1 MDPRK
6 STRSKVSPPISS
18 RYSAKLSNG
27 ESESAKTMQTTQ
39 PTMKPTPE
47 ELKEIKAKAAEWA
60 AERLA
65 DLSTVVVDTETT
77 GLPSR
82 DPDTEVCQLSIT
94 DPKGKPLF
102 SMLLKPNKPMCDEV
116 IGIHGITNEQVQNQ
130 PMFPQV
136 AKIIS
141 FVLENKHVVCYNSAF
156 DVKLLWSLFK
166 KYELPVPKV
175 TGISCAMEEYSR
187 WCGEWNTKKEDYKWQ
202 KLPNLSGMPA
212 HDAYSDC
219 VSTLKVMELMAKNA
233 DKMDITADEIS
244 LDF

>member
-1 MDPRK
+1 
-6 STRSKVSPPISS
+6 
-18 RYSAKLSNG
+18 
-27 ESESAKTMQTTQ
+27 
-39 PTMKPTPE
+39 MKPTPDQ
-47 ELKEIKAKAAEWA
+47 LNEIKAKASEWA

-65 DLSTVVVDTETT
+65 DSTTVIVDTETT

-94 DPKGKPLF
+94 DNKGKPLF
-102 SMLLKPNKPMCDEV
+102 SMLLKPNKPMGDEV
-116 IGIHGITNEQVQNQ
+116 IGIHGITNEQVQFQ

-136 AKIIS
+136 ARIIS
-141 FVLENKHVVCYNSAF
+141 FVLENKHVVCYNSGF

-166 KYELPVPKV
+166 KYEIPVPKV

-187 WCGEWNTKKEDYKWQ
+187 WCGDWSEKKEDFKWQ

-219 VSTLKVMELMAKNA
+219 VSTLRVLELMAGNFKHE
-233 DKMDITADEIS
+233 DLTADQID

>member
-1 MDPRK
+1 
-6 STRSKVSPPISS
+6 
-18 RYSAKLSNG
+18 
-27 ESESAKTMQTTQ
+27 
-39 PTMKPTPE
+39 MKPTPDQ
-47 ELKEIKAKAAEWA
+47 LKETKAKAAEWA

-102 SMLLKPNKPMCDEV
+102 SMLLKPNKPMGDEV
-116 IGIHGITNEQVQNQ
+116 IGIHGITNEQVQHQ

-141 FVLENKHVVCYNSAF
+141 FVLENKHVVCYNSSF
-156 DVKLLWSLFK
+156 DIKLLWSLFK

-187 WCGEWNTKKEDYKWQ
+187 WCGDWSEKKEDFKWQ
-202 KLPNLSGMPA
+202 KLPNLSGLPA

-219 VSTLKVMELMAKNA
+219 VSTIKVMEMMAKNA

>member
-1 MDPRK
+1 
-6 STRSKVSPPISS
+6 
-18 RYSAKLSNG
+18 
-27 ESESAKTMQTTQ
+27 
-39 PTMKPTPE
+39 MKPSPDQLT
-47 ELKEIKAKAAEWA
+47 EIKAKASEWA

-65 DLSTVVVDTETT
+65 DSSTVIVDTETT

-94 DPKGKPLF
+94 DNKGKPLF
-102 SMLLKPNKPMCDEV
+102 SMLLKPNKPMGEEV
-116 IGIHGITNEQVQNQ
+116 IGIHGITNEQVQFQ

-136 AKIIS
+136 ARIIS
-141 FVLENKHVVCYNSAF
+141 FVLENKHVVCFNSGF

-166 KYELPVPKV
+166 KYEIAVPKV

-187 WCGEWNTKKEDYKWQ
+187 WCGEWSEKKEDFRWQ

-219 VSTLKVMELMAKNA
+219 VSTIKVMEMMAKNA
-233 DKMDITADEIS
+233 DKMDVTAEEID
-244 LDF
+244 LNF